1 MVLLDR
7 NYTLEIT
14 AERNSTGLLKGPTRT
29 AMDMWV
35 AESLSS
41 SICVTLTESNGNIP
55 FDDTGYHAG
64 LEDAGGIPGLLER

>member
-14 AERNSTGLLKGPTRT
+14 AERKNTGLLKGPTRT